1 MHFSQNQGAKLLSL
15 VLLWTSH
22 CMFISEDSYQDITAK
37 LQTTQTNK
45 QNKDIKLEWIVLK
58 NKTWTLIFFKLILV
72 LMNFFVMLRHLIQ
85 LSSFDYQVKD
95 SYQALILIGEVI
107 LFKVQNYCTIS
118 NLGWF
123 DYEFNGLY
131 SKLKCG

>member
-72 LMNFFVMLRHLIQ
+72 LMNVFVMLRHLI
-85 LSSFDYQVKD
+85 
-95 SYQALILIGEVI
+95 
-107 LFKVQNYCTIS
+107 
-118 NLGWF
+118 
-123 DYEFNGLY
+123 
-131 SKLKCG
+131 